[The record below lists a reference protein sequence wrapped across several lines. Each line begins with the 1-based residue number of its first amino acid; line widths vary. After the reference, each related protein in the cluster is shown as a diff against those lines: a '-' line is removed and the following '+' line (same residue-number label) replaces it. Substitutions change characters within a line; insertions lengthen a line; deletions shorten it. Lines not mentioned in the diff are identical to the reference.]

1 MEVER
6 GGLVIPLELRQFC
19 QGQMGAAHFKVG
31 GHGGEG
37 VQGVLETG
45 FGFGALAA
53 GLLHLTEDALSD
65 PHTIGKPHFLGN
77 DQPLAGEGLALFDI
91 PA

>member
-1 MEVER
+1 MER
-6 GGLVIPLELRQFC
+6 GGAGDSPVELRQFC

-53 GLLHLTEDALSD
+53 CLLHLTEDALSD
-65 PHTIGKPHFLGN
+65 PLHHRKTALLG
-77 DQPLAGEGLALFDI
+77 
-91 PA
+91 